1 MESQWLMLIGA
12 TIILPV
18 AMFYV
23 GYWLEG
29 QSGIRS
35 TSAKG
40 RDSDA
45 D

>member
-35 TSAKG
+35 TPSKG
-40 RDSDA
+40 NNSDSD
-45 D
+45 

>member
-29 QSGIRS
+29 QSDIRS
-35 TSAKG
+35 TVSKG
-40 RDSDA
+40 SNSDSD
-45 D
+45 